1 VGRDYDMSPD
11 ELCEQFA
18 STGLRISVRDLEDL
32 VLIEG
37 EPAALEFL
45 GHLLI
50 AQAQFEKD
58 SGFEIG
64 PTGPGC
70 ALFTPDSTRGFYIHV
85 RRHQEEG

>member
-1 VGRDYDMSPD
+1 MTPD

-18 STGLRISVRDLEDL
+18 TTCIRISVKDLEEL

-50 AQAQFEKD
+50 AQAQFKKD
-58 SGFEIG
+58 CGFEIG
-64 PTGPGC
+64 PAGPGS

-85 RRHQEEG
+85 KPQQ